1 MNKDKT
7 ICTFR
12 HITSIFVISAVSLTA
27 TSVVSGCSTKEKTK
41 DNLESY
47 DTDSLFEAPISEA
60 EDVEEITVKEYDSL
74 AADLGLSV
82 KWARCNLGA
91 SSPEDVGGYYAFGE
105 TKVKRTYSFDN
116 YKYSSNESDRYVKYN
131 EEDGR
136 KQLDPTDDAAAITLG
151 SPWRMP
157 TEEEF
162 EELISGC
169 EYRWSNHNGIDGYVF
184 IGHTGDS
191 IFLPAAG
198 YMGYDGHETFNRY
211 WSSTVANERQGYALT
226 FTKEGYRPFVRS
238 DYCRTD
244 GCQIRPVKP

>member
-1 MNKDKT
+1 MKIDKT
-7 ICTFR
+7 ICTTR
-12 HITSIFVISAVSLTA
+12 HITSIFVISAVCIA
-27 TSVVSGCSTKEKTK
+27 AISVISSCSTKENVK

-47 DTDSLFEAPISEA
+47 DTDSIFEAPISEA
-60 EDVEEITVKEYDSL
+60 GDVEKIAVKEYDSL

-91 SSPEDVGGYYAFGE
+91 SSPEETGGYYAFGE
-105 TKVKRTYSFDN
+105 TKVKRRYSFDN
-116 YKYSSNESDRYVKYN
+116 YKYSSNKGDRYVKYN
-131 EEDGR
+131 EKDGL
-136 KQLDPTDDAAAITLG
+136 KQLETTDDAATATLG

-226 FTKEGYRPFVRS
+226 FTKEGYRLFVRS
-238 DYCRTD
+238 DYGRTN
-244 GCQIRPVKP
+244 GCPIRPVKP